1 MPVAR
6 DRRSLTQRNHLSVR
20 GGVVVLLA
28 LVTTPADDGAVRIK
42 HNRTDGHVARV
53 QSLAGLVERG
63 AHSRAIADRDRGHGP
78 PFR

>member
-1 MPVAR
+1 
-6 DRRSLTQRNHLSVR
+6 
-20 GGVVVLLA
+20 
-28 LVTTPADDGAVRIK
+28 
-42 HNRTDGHVARV
+42 V